1 VLSIA
6 GLKFPLAGFSKVAE
20 VALDVIK
27 NEILQLF
34 DHTKLA
40 HFSYCLLNV
49 VSKTLTVFL

>member
-1 VLSIA
+1 VLTIA

-20 VALDVIK
+20 VRVALDVIK

-40 HFSYCLLNV
+40 HFSYCL
-49 VSKTLTVFL
+49 